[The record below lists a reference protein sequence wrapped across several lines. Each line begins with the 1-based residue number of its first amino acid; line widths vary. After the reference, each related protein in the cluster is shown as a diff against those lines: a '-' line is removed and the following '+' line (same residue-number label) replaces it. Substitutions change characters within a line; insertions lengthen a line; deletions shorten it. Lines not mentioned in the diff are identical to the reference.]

1 VASILVIEQP
11 SSRRDSL
18 LSLLR
23 GEGHQTDVAES
34 REQVLTFLNGHR
46 FDLVFLSPPHSAR
59 MGVELAALMK
69 AIKQESP
76 ETEVVALAGETAGA
90 AALLAELGAYEVL
103 FDPWRP
109 EALSLLT
116 RRALERKE
124 MAEKL
129 RALEE
134 QLRGQ
139 QPLETLLGT
148 SPSMNEVRKVVSQVA
163 RLDSNVLISG
173 EPGTGKSLIARALH
187 ALSDRRASP
196 LVIVPCPAIPESL
209 QESEL
214 FGLDRAAT
222 VDDAPDKPDKLDKP
236 DRLDR
241 RGQLER
247 AEGGV
252 VLLDEVGRLAPAVQ
266 GKLLRFLQDGGVTRV
281 GARAA
286 RSLDVRVLAA
296 TSEDLEQSVERGA
309 FREDLYYRLS
319 VVRIRLAPLRERRE
333 DVAVLA
339 QHFTARA
346 ALRAGVD
353 PPGIS
358 PRALSL
364 LMSRPWPDNVQ
375 ELATVIERA
384 VVQNQDGVIGLDDLP
399 QGEAWRNED
408 RVIDRARKSR
418 LTLDELERE
427 YILEVLAECGGSR
440 KKTAARLGITTAT
453 LWRKL
458 KRYEQAR

>member
-1 VASILVIEQP
+1 MASILVIEQP
-11 SSRRDSL
+11 SSQRDSL
-18 LSLLR
+18 LSQLR
-23 GEGHQTDVAES
+23 GEGHQTEVAAS
-34 REQVLTFLNGHR
+34 REQVLTILNGHH
-46 FDLVFLSPPHSAR
+46 FDLVFLSPHHAAR
-59 MGVELAALMK
+59 MGLELAALMK

-76 ETEVVALAGETAGA
+76 ETEVVALDGETAGA

-103 FDPWRP
+103 LDPWRP
-109 EALSLLT
+109 ESLSILT

-148 SPSMNEVRKVVSQVA
+148 SSSMNEVRKVVSQVA

-173 EPGTGKSLIARALH
+173 EPGTGKSLLARALH

-196 LVIVPCPAIPESL
+196 LVIVPCAAIPESL

-214 FGLDRAAT
+214 FGRDHAAT
-222 VDDAPDKPDKLDKP
+222 VDPAPDRP
-236 DRLDR
+236 DRPDR

-247 AEGGV
+247 AERGAA
-252 VLLDEVGRLAPAVQ
+252 LLDEVGRLAPAAQ
-266 GKLLRFLQDGGVTRV
+266 GKLLRFLQDGGATRV
-281 GARAA
+281 GTRAT

-319 VVRIRLAPLRERRE
+319 VVRIRLVPLRERRE
-333 DVAVLA
+333 DVALLA
-339 QHFTARA
+339 QHFAARA
-346 ALRAGVD
+346 ALRLGVD
-353 PPGIS
+353 PPVIS
-358 PRALSL
+358 PGALSL
-364 LMSRPWPDNVQ
+364 LMFQPWPDNVQ
-375 ELATVIERA
+375 ELATVMERA

-408 RVIDRARKSR
+408 RVIERARKSR

-427 YILEVLAECGGSR
+427 YILEVLAECGRNR

-458 KRYEQAR
+458 KQYQQAR